1 MKKYLLLGFLA
12 LGSCAAFA
20 RAGFTTPRDAGECSD
35 IFFNALLEE
44 NSGVLNNVLADD
56 FSMVSFDGQPI
67 DRHTLSEAVT
77 QGYLTIDTGMLSGA
91 RVRNYGEVGIVTGLW
106 NVKGRIEANG
116 FQNQVAY
123 TVVAVKSAG
132 IWKVTNVQLTPIR

>member
-1 MKKYLLLGFLA
+1 MRKYLLFVVMV
-12 LGSCAAFA
+12 LGSCTAFA
-20 RAGFTTPRDAGECSD
+20 QAGFTPPRDAGECAA

-91 RVRNYGEVGIVTGLW
+91 RVRTYGEVGIATGLW
-106 NVKGRIEANG
+106 NVKGRIETSS

-123 TVVAVKSAG
+123 TVVSVKSAG